1 LKGRS
6 HPYPLSGPLQSEE
19 QRAPRER
26 VTGVKRGIMVTVRLL
41 GNLSSASGERVLEWN
56 VKEPTPLRQLL
67 DEHQKEIP
75 EVLSL
80 LSQKE
85 PECMLTVGIR
95 IAMNTTIVKDGDII
109 KVTPHNSQLHAA
121 DFPTWHGGTI

>member
-1 LKGRS
+1 
-6 HPYPLSGPLQSEE
+6 
-19 QRAPRER
+19 
-26 VTGVKRGIMVTVRLL
+26 MVTVRLL

>member
-1 LKGRS
+1 
-6 HPYPLSGPLQSEE
+6 
-19 QRAPRER
+19 
-26 VTGVKRGIMVTVRLL
+26 M
-41 GNLSSASGERVLEWN
+41 GNLSSTSGERVLEWD
-56 VKEPTPLRQLL
+56 VKAPTPLRQLL
-67 DEHQKEIP
+67 DEHKEEIP

-95 IAMNTTIVKDGDII
+95 IATNTTLVKDGDII